1 MKTSYN
7 IVLDI
12 LNESEEFP
20 NLLEFIYPIIDLGLM
35 FYVSFNFDKYLR
47 FGDLVETNARLY
59 KIDKVTSEKFLNTL
73 MYKKSV
79 DDFNDE
85 DIDNINNF
93 ISKIKNK
100 QLLIQ
105 NLKKELAFLERNKN
119 NYLLKSYFFI
129 NNQSITNE
137 IDKINFILDSA

>member
-35 FYVSFNFDKYLR
+35 LYVSFNFDKYLR
-47 FGDLVETNARLY
+47 FGDLIETNSKLY
-59 KIDKVTSEKFLNTL
+59 KIDRITSEKFLNTL

-79 DDFNDE
+79 DDFDDE
-85 DIDNINNF
+85 DIDNINAF
-93 ISKIKNK
+93 TSRIKNK
-100 QLLIQ
+100 QLFEQ

-129 NNQSITNE
+129 NNQSIDNE
-137 IDKINFILDSA
+137 INKINFILDSA